1 MLKDVVNAHESAWKK
16 ARIAHCDIS
25 PGNIQIH
32 QNRGILADCE
42 YAVGIDELHTA
53 KAINSGTLLTMPP
66 RLAYCMLNKR
76 VASNI
81 SRTPWD
87 EMCSVFLCFIY
98 AVLDERR
105 HPTLD
110 LESTIDRL
118 ASRMIQLLDDTEAYC
133 TQYFRPPY
141 SEIAGL
147 ISRIQQAFAVLFSH
161 NNWMQLHP
169 DAGSMGWWD
178 KMRHVLNILMS

>member
-1 MLKDVVNAHESAWKK
+1 ML
-16 ARIAHCDIS
+16 
-25 PGNIQIH
+25 Q
-32 QNRGILADCE
+32 
-42 YAVGIDELHTA
+42 
-53 KAINSGTLLTMPP
+53 
-66 RLAYCMLNKR
+66 KR

-87 EMCSVFLCFIY
+87 EMCSIFLCFIY

-105 HPTLD
+105 HLSAPPLD
-110 LESTIDRL
+110 LQSTIDQL
-118 ASRMIQLLDDTEAYC
+118 TSRMTQLLDDTEAYC

-147 ISRIQQAFAVLFSH
+147 IPRIQQAIAVLFSH
-161 NNWMQLHP
+161 NKWMQSHP
-169 DAGSMGWWD
+169 DAGSMEWWG